1 MLHIQRHNS
10 EKFKV
15 TKSTRFLCLMSK
27 RTYGVKSYTRE
38 CVSVLLV
45 ALTYTPHTQPRDPTA
60 YTRHSCTQMERN
72 PQRHAHNGARARSQ
86 QSAEQPEQWKANITY
101 ENNFCVVF
109 TIEWMDGWWQCCPIN
124 YTWTRWECGMRVRDS
139 HRMSKVFFCV
149 VAAVVSF
156 PLLLFFL
163 YEKKNKFRRGFFVVL
178 VPCVLWCCCFCCSLS
193 IPIMWRQ
200 LLRVC
205 ERSYDK
211 VNKNKF
217 FVSATQWVCNLS
229 VNAIKIYFYTFHS
242 QIKIGE
248 NIWAKLFFVEIG
260 EKPLKLYRKSILNV
274 EKVIY

>member
-45 ALTYTPHTQPRDPTA
+45 ALTYTPHIQRHDPTA

-163 YEKKNKFRRGFFVVL
+163 YEKKKIISTWF
-178 VPCVLWCCCFCCSLS
+178 FCCSGSLCIVVLLLLLLS
-193 IPIMWRQ
+193 LYPDYVTAIVESVREKLRQ
-200 LLRVC
+200 SEQEQIFC
-205 ERSYDK
+205 
-211 VNKNKF
+211 
-217 FVSATQWVCNLS
+217 VCNS
-229 VNAIKIYFYTFHS
+229 VS
-242 QIKIGE
+242 M
-248 NIWAKLFFVEIG
+248 
-260 EKPLKLYRKSILNV
+260 
-274 EKVIY
+274 